1 MINLPRIRR
10 PASSH
15 ASKGPALL
23 SYARREDIQALF
35 ELMGMIATTQRW
47 EPQPDI
53 QQIDRFIA
61 AHLPASEREF
71 AIARFLHGTTVAKM
85 REAVVKRAFQL
96 YGFRDYSEPD
106 RWLDPLQ
113 VLDILL
119 RVALTNGAFTVIKRQ
134 IIEYTRQTLG
144 VHNRAYWVIRDTIA
158 HKLGV
163 HIEREGVSFFEG
175 ETESERHTT
184 SRPAPAPTLSRID
197 ALARLGLSESASSVE
212 VKATYRGLVKR
223 CHPDLVAAKGDDA
236 AIRAAAL
243 HFCEIQEAYDVLSS
257 SLTS

>member
-10 PASSH
+10 PAPPRP
-15 ASKGPALL
+15 SKGPALL
-23 SYARREDIQALF
+23 TYARREDIQALF

-53 QQIDRFIA
+53 QQIDRFMA

-71 AIARFLHGTTVAKM
+71 AIARFLRGTSVAKM

-119 RVALTNGAFTVIKRQ
+119 RVALTNGEFTVIKRQ
-134 IIEYTRQTLG
+134 IIDYTRQTLG

-163 HIEREGVSFFEG
+163 PIDREGASFFQAEAAYEG
-175 ETESERHTT
+175 RKANRTSPTT
-184 SRPAPAPTLSRID
+184 TLSRSE
-197 ALARLGLSESASSVE
+197 ALARLGLTESATPAE
-212 VKATYRGLVKR
+212 VKSTYRALVKG
-223 CHPDLVAAKGDDA
+223 CHPDLVAAKGDDG

-243 HFCEIQEAYDVLSS
+243 RFCEIQEAHDALSESLSS
-257 SLTS
+257 